1 MNTISKFFCICLILI
16 LVGVTGCSTEYI
28 TLSETTEIPSY
39 INQLEVTE
47 IELPHSPRYEP
58 KHAILHINHEEFIF
72 AITRP
77 RQYEVD
83 GVVMAG
89 IVPHHITASTMIS
102 GFFELL
108 TPDFYDLVIILAPNH
123 EGVLADVV
131 TSYRHWDIGNGVFT
145 NQDFIDALLAENRI
159 STVISH
165 HYMEFDHSASILIP
179 FIYYYLPNV
188 QVAPLLLN
196 RTLSLERTIFLFNW
210 LNDWIIES
218 NKNILLLC
226 SIDFSHF
233 LTQPEAM
240 ARDIVTK
247 EAIERRNFHKIHT
260 LCDFYLDSPASLII
274 FLMYI
279 DELNLQL
286 QIIDHSDA
294 TEFLGMLDETTSY
307 MIIVGV
313 E

>member
-1 MNTISKFFCICLILI
+1 
-16 LVGVTGCSTEYI
+16 VGIYLALMFVATPIYAPMEK
-28 TLSETTEIPSY
+28 EQK
-39 INQLEVTE
+39 N
-47 IELPHSPRYEP
+47 
-58 KHAILHINHEEFIF
+58 AILHINHQDFIF
-72 AITRP
+72 ATTRP

-89 IVPHHITASTMIS
+89 IIPHHITASTMIS

-108 TPDFYDLVIILAPNH
+108 PSDFFDLVIILAPNH
-123 EGVLADVV
+123 EGSLADVV

-145 NQDFIDALLAENRI
+145 NQDFIKTLLTESSINTA
-159 STVISH
+159 ISH

-196 RTLSLERTIFLFNW
+196 RTLSLERTRMLFYW
-210 LNDWIIES
+210 LNDWVAES
-218 NKNILLLC
+218 GQNILLLC

-233 LTQPEAM
+233 LTAPEAR
-240 ARDIVTK
+240 ARDMVTK
-247 EAIERRNFHKIHT
+247 NAIEQRNFHKIHT

-279 DELNLQL
+279 DELNLYL

-294 TEFLGMLDETTSY
+294 TEFLGQLDETTSY
-307 MIIVGV
+307 MVIVGIN
-313 E
+313 

>member
-1 MNTISKFFCICLILI
+1 MSIMKIVGIYLVFMFITIPI
-16 LVGVTGCSTEYI
+16 
-28 TLSETTEIPSY
+28 
-39 INQLEVTE
+39 
-47 IELPHSPRYEP
+47 YEP
-58 KHAILHINHEEFIF
+58 KQKHAILHINHEEFIF
-72 AITRP
+72 AISHP
-77 RQYEVD
+77 RQYELD
-83 GVVMAG
+83 IEGVVMAG
-89 IVPHHITASTMIS
+89 IIPHHITAATMIS

-108 TPDFYDLVIILAPNH
+108 QPDFYDMVIILAPNH
-123 EGVLADVV
+123 EGSLADVV

-145 NQDFIDALLAENRI
+145 NQDFINTLLAENSI
-159 STVISH
+159 NTAVSH

-196 RTLSLERTIFLFNW
+196 RTLSLERTKQLFYW
-210 LNDWIIES
+210 LNDWIVES

-233 LTQPEAM
+233 LTRPEAR

-247 EAIERRNFHKIHT
+247 NAIEQRNFHKIHT

-274 FLMYI
+274 FLMYAN
-279 DELNLQL
+279 ELNLSL

-294 TEFLGMLDETTSY
+294 TEFLGLGLDETTSY
-307 MIIVGV
+307 MVITGLKP
-313 E
+313 

>member
-1 MNTISKFFCICLILI
+1 MKKIFGACLILI

-28 TLSETTEIPSY
+28 ILSEAVETPIYANELELIETESVKIP
-39 INQLEVTE
+39 I
-47 IELPHSPRYEP
+47 YEP

-72 AITRP
+72 AINRP

-83 GVVMAG
+83 GVIMAG

-108 TPDFYDLVIILAPNH
+108 PPDFYDMVIILAPNH
-123 EGVLADVV
+123 EAVLADVV

-145 NQDFIDALLAENRI
+145 NQDFINALLAENNI
-159 STVISH
+159 NTTVSH
-165 HYMEFDHSASILIP
+165 HYLEFDHSASILIP

-196 RTLSLERTIFLFNW
+196 RTLSIERTKQLFHWINNW
-210 LNDWIIES
+210 IAES

-233 LTQPEAM
+233 LTMPEARV
-240 ARDIVTK
+240 RDVVTK
-247 EAIERRNFHKIHT
+247 NAIEQRNFHKIHT

-279 DELNLQL
+279 DGLNLSL

-294 TEFLGMLDETTSY
+294 TEFLGLGLDETTSY
-307 MIIVGV
+307 MVIVGV
-313 E
+313 K